1 MKDILNKCQVNGDDI
16 RPSNLM
22 TWRQPIRML
31 KAVKKYTPKT
41 FKVNKH
47 LKETVLKIY
56 SYKYVTQIKK
66 ISSEQLL
73 LQ

>member
-1 MKDILNKCQVNGDDI
+1 
-16 RPSNLM
+16 
-22 TWRQPIRML
+22 ML